1 MRYDDTRI
9 KQDKFTDKRKRCTTQ
24 YPEVVKQDTDVLYTT
39 KFDDTLFT
47 LSYRFYGT
55 IENWWIIARAN
66 TPFKARTKFEP
77 GTKINIPIDIDNFL
91 SEFTLLNL
99 QEDIKDE
106 DDATESTTTSTT
118 SASY

>member
-24 YPEVVKQDTDVLYTT
+24 YPEVIKQDTDVLYTT

-55 IENWWIIARAN
+55 IENWWIIGRAN
-66 TPFKARTKFEP
+66 APFKAKTKFEP
-77 GTKINIPIDIDNFL
+77 GTRLIIPIEIEDFL
-91 SEFTLLNL
+91 SEFAMLNT
-99 QEDIKDE
+99 QDDI
-106 DDATESTTTSTT
+106 TEEGQDTTSTG
-118 SASY
+118 Y